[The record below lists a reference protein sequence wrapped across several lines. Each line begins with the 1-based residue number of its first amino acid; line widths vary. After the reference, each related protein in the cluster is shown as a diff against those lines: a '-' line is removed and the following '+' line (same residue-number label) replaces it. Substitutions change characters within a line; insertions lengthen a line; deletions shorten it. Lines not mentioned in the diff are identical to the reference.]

1 MSSQCLSMRTGFGA
15 AQAKSLIVR
24 GCLYVAEG
32 RQGDGIL
39 LCVLSSFSHITS
51 TVMRLLY
58 FFVSTLNCFAFNK
71 DCDRVNGTN

>member
-1 MSSQCLSMRTGFGA
+1 MSSDCLSMRTGFGD

-24 GCLYVAEG
+24 GRLYVAGG

-39 LCVLSSFSHITS
+39 LCVLSSFFHITS

-58 FFVSTLNCFAFNK
+58 FFVVILNCFAFNK